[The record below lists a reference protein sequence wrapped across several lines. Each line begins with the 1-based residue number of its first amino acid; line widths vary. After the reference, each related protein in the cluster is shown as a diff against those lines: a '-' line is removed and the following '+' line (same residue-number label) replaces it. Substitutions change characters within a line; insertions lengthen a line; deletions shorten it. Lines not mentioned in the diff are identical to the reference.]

1 MQSLKGQLEI
11 EDNDSK
17 LFKVSFPMSFLERI
31 KEFQIGE
38 DFSAT
43 IIKNTLKNS
52 ITKEEKASFELTAI
66 NS

>member
-1 MQSLKGQLEI
+1 
-11 EDNDSK
+11 
-17 LFKVSFPMSFLERI
+17 MSFLEKI

-52 ITKEEKASFELTAI
+52 ITKEEKASFELTTI